1 MENFLSNLTDD
12 ILRVEYERLKEEQIR
27 RIGFRDNL
35 IYVSLAVSGAIFA
48 YYFGGHNR
56 AYSLLMVPFSVS
68 VLGWTY
74 LVNDEKISAIGKYFR
89 EELRAELV
97 GRGCAETSTL
107 AWESF
112 HRNDPDR
119 VWRKRAQTAVD
130 LFTFCVPSVAAVVVF
145 LIEKHS
151 EILPWVCSSVAL
163 LITALLIFSFWRFAD
178 HSRG

>member
-1 MENFLSNLTDD
+1 MSNIVDD

-56 AYSLLMVPFSVS
+56 AYSLLMVPFAVS

-89 EELRAELV
+89 EDLRAELV
-97 GRGCAETSTL
+97 VRGCAETSTL
-107 AWESF
+107 AWETF
-112 HRNDPDR
+112 HRSDPDR

-130 LFTFCVPSVAAVVVF
+130 LFTFCAPSVAALVVF
-145 LIEKHS
+145 LTDDHRG
-151 EILPWVCSSVAL
+151 ILPWVFSSVAL
-163 LITALLIFSFWRFAD
+163 LITALLVFSFWRFAD
-178 HSRG
+178 HGRG